1 MDSVF
6 KGGFTFKGILHIL
19 RFFNAKKITRFLEE
33 IKVLIVIDNSPIISI
48 SIEIIGQ
55 VLNSFEM
62 DLQYVI

>member
-33 IKVLIVIDNSPIISI
+33 IKVLVIENSPIISI

>member
-6 KGGFTFKGILHIL
+6 KGGFTFKGILHVL
-19 RFFNAKKITRFLEE
+19 RFFNAKRFLEE
-33 IKVLIVIDNSPIISI
+33 IKVIDNSPIISI

>member
-33 IKVLIVIDNSPIISI
+33 IKVIDNSPIISI

-62 DLQYVI
+62 DLQYVIWML

>member
-6 KGGFTFKGILHIL
+6 KGGFTFKGILHVL

-62 DLQYVI
+62 DVQYVI